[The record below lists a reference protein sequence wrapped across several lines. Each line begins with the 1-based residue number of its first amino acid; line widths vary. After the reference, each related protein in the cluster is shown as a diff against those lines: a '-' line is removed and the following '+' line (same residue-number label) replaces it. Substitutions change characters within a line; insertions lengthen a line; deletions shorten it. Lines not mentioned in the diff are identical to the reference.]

1 MTNQTIV
8 IAILVFVA
16 LWALQM
22 WMGGKQ
28 AQRFMRAVKAVR
40 VQGRTAI
47 GSAGGRVGGRV
58 YAAVAVD
65 AADRVVDATQLA
77 GKTVFAGPQ
86 PLAEIRGWE
95 LEQLTDPASGPYGDT
110 TLGAAVADAA
120 THLLTPPEDDEAAEP
135 ATSDEV
141 V

>member
-8 IAILVFVA
+8 LAILVFVA
-16 LWALQM
+16 LWAFQM

-28 AQRFMRAVKAVR
+28 AQRFMRAVRSVR

-47 GSAGGRVGGRV
+47 GTAGGRVGGRV

-86 PLAEIRGWE
+86 ALPEIAGWE
-95 LEQLTDPASGPYGDT
+95 LEQLLDPAAGPYGDT
-110 TLGAAVADAA
+110 KLGAAVADAA
-120 THLLTPPEDDEAAEP
+120 THLLAPPVEDDADEP
-135 ATSDEV
+135 ATSDEGV
-141 V
+141 